1 MDGVSDAVL
10 TFATMQLR
18 VTAPDHNGLAEKM
31 MQTARAVEPDIAI
44 ISPEEAKKA
53 PKKEE
58 SNKKAIV
65 QLVLG
70 AVCMALGLALS
81 HFGAPMP
88 AYLAAYLTG
97 SSQLDERSCV

>member
-58 SNKKAIV
+58 SNKKAIA
-65 QLVLG
+65 QLILG
-70 AVCMALGLALS
+70 AV
-81 HFGAPMP
+81 
-88 AYLAAYLTG
+88 
-97 SSQLDERSCV
+97 